1 MIIGIGVDVVDIDR
15 FQTVSMRT
23 TAFAERVFTDHERFH
38 RDGAPRSIASMA
50 ARFAAKEAV
59 AKALGVP
66 AGLSWHEV
74 EVSRD
79 DDGRPRLSLS
89 GHAADTAAAR
99 GVTDWH
105 ISLTHDGGVAI
116 AYVIAERQL

>member
-23 TAFAERVFTDHERFH
+23 AAFAERVFTDHERFQ
-38 RDGAPRSIASMA
+38 RGGAPRSIASMA

-79 DDGRPRLSLS
+79 DGGRPRLALS
-89 GHAADTAAAR
+89 GQAADTAAAR
-99 GVTDWH
+99 GITDWH
-105 ISLTHDGGVAI
+105 ISLTHDAGVAI
-116 AYVIAERQL
+116 AYVIAERQP